1 MSSGNEPASG
11 GRRWRWGAAAA
22 LLAAGLLL
30 SGGAAAER
38 IKDIAST
45 ASARSNQLVGYGLVV
60 GLDGTGDD
68 APYTD
73 QSVRSM
79 LSSQGVNIPDDVD
92 PQSDNTA
99 AVMVSAEL
107 PAFTRPGQEID
118 VKVSSLGNADSL
130 QGGELLMTPLRGADG
145 NVYAVAQG
153 GVIVGGFGGEN
164 NEIPVDN
171 PLGGSIPNGAIVE
184 RRVKGDF
191 AERSEVVLNLN
202 NPDFTTARRVAEAI
216 NDKLGPRTARAQDA
230 GSVRVQAPRKADQR
244 VSFISYLEGLEV
256 EPGEAP
262 ARVIVNSR
270 TGTIVMGSRVR
281 VEPAAVSHGNLTVAI
296 GEAPEQVAEDPFGL
310 DEPLMVPQEELGEV
324 EGGKPAFVFEPGANL
339 NEIVDAI
346 NSVGAAPGDLVAIL
360 QALKRA
366 GALNA
371 ELTVI

>member
-1 MSSGNEPASG
+1 MGIGEGHIG
-11 GRRWRWGAAAA
+11 GSRRWRRGGGAVF
-22 LLAAGLLL
+22 LAVVLAIPA
-30 SGGAAAER
+30 GAAAER

-45 ASARSNQLVGYGLVV
+45 ASARGNQLVGYGLVV

-79 LSSQGVNIPDDVD
+79 LSSQGVNLPDDAD
-92 PQSDNTA
+92 PESDNTA

-130 QGGELLMTPLRGADG
+130 QGGELLMTPMRGGDG
-145 NVYAVAQG
+145 KIYAMAQG
-153 GVIVGGFGGEN
+153 GVIVGGFGGED

-191 AERSEVVLNLN
+191 EERSEVVLNLN
-202 NPDFTTARRVAEAI
+202 TPDFTTARRVAEAI
-216 NDKLGPRTARAQDA
+216 NDKLGPNTAQAQDA
-230 GSVRVQAPRKADQR
+230 GSVRVQAPSEADQR

-310 DEPLMVPQEELGEV
+310 DEPMMVPQEDLGEV
-324 EGGKPAFVFEPGANL
+324 EGDKPAFVFEPGANL